1 MGRKARAVDVM
12 EAPQQNTKIARLITQ
27 RINDER
33 EVLHAL
39 LVQPS
44 FTTAETGLEPV
55 HFIEP
60 TNADIFKA
68 MVGCDSMM
76 LPRTVRRVA
85 LVLQRNS
92 RYCARAMKKVLYTD
106 PRIALCHF
114 GWCCDEIRRH
124 AKYQEKYRAAVEM
137 IEEIE
142 NS

>member
-1 MGRKARAVDVM
+1 MGSEARATDVM
-12 EAPQQNTKIARLITQ
+12 EAPQQNTKIARLIVQ

-39 LVQPS
+39 FVQPL
-44 FTTAETGLEPV
+44 FTTAETQLEPF
-55 HFIEP
+55 HFIES

-68 MVGCDSMM
+68 MVGCDSIM

-85 LVLQRNS
+85 HVLLRNRCYNS
-92 RYCARAMKKVLYTD
+92 RAIKHVLYTD

-137 IEEIE
+137 IDEIE